1 MENMKRRE
9 FLKKGGKVLL
19 VTSSFSVVAIL
30 PACEKKDD
38 DTFNDGYYSDGYYS
52 DGYYSDGYYS

>member
-52 DGYYSDGYYS
+52 DGYYS